1 MSYFDDDSIYSMNN
15 IELCNCINE
24 YDFEDDNFP
33 YDHSENW
40 DDNDFLCNE
49 NSISSDFDD

>member
-40 DDNDFLCNE
+40 DDNDFYATKIRFLL
-49 NSISSDFDD
+49 ILMI